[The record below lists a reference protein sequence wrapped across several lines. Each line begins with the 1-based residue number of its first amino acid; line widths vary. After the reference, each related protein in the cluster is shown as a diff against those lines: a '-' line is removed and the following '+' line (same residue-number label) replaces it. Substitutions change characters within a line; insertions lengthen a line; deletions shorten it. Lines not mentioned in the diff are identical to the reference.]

1 MKKYNYL
8 LLIIV
13 LTFSCQ
19 NKKEVDYEVNLNN
32 KVLSSD
38 FTRDRGLR
46 KNNVNFSDKG
56 VEFLYKNSPSYI
68 MVDSLQ
74 LDFSKG
80 VNISFWFQFTGD
92 NPKKEQLLF
101 SVKDSLNP
109 SKSILFWIV
118 GRRLTG
124 KINSNNLWAKEY
136 DYSKGASGNFYDLFP
151 LELGKYYFLSIN
163 INQQTTEIFIN
174 AEKYATYKGLKSP
187 ELNIDEIYFG
197 ILKNSEN
204 NFKYQYQG
212 YLRNLSIFNKILNR
226 KEIEVLSNETYT
238 EIFPYNDAYELSK
251 FNIKSFE

>member
-13 LTFSCQ
+13 LIFSCQ
-19 NKKEVDYEVNLNN
+19 NKKEIDYEVNLNN

-46 KNNVNFSDKG
+46 KSNVNFSDKG

-101 SVKDSLNP
+101 SVKDSLSH
-109 SKSILFWIV
+109 SKSISFWIA

-124 KINSNNLWAKEY
+124 KINTNNLWAKEY
-136 DYSKGASGNFYDLFP
+136 DYSKGASGSFYDLFP

-174 AEKYATYKGLKSP
+174 TEKYATYNGLQSP
-187 ELNIDEIYFG
+187 ELSFDEIYFG

-204 NFKYQYQG
+204 NFMYQYQG
-212 YLRNLSIFNKILNR
+212 YIRNLSIFNKILNR
-226 KEIEVLSNETYT
+226 KEIEVLSNETYAD
-238 EIFPYNDAYELSK
+238 IFPYNDVFELSK
-251 FNIKSFE
+251 FKKR